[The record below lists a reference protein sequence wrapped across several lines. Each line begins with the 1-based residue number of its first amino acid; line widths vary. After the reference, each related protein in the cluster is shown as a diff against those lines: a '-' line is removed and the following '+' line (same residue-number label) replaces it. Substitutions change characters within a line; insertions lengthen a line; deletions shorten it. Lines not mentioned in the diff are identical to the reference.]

1 MTTSIRTTWGDI
13 ALNDGILNYFY
24 EAFRNAPDED
34 ACYDAVRDYIISYV
48 DEHLPDNLTWFP
60 ALSEVYVE
68 IDGDPE
74 GYQDQ
79 DDDRSVNDLIGDL
92 VDEAMTKVDEILT
105 DDPDAFGRATP
116 LTEYE
121 ELRSAAIA
129 DDATQEDINALGA
142 WFESNGS
149 TYWNGEYYDADDGI
163 RLYPID
169 CGETI
174 GYEIR

>member
-13 ALNDGILNYFY
+13 ALNDGIQSFYY

-48 DEHLPDNLTWFP
+48 DEHLPDNLTWLP

-68 IDGDPE
+68 IDGDPD

-79 DDDRSVNDLIGDL
+79 DDDRSVDDLIGDL
-92 VDEAMTKVDEILT
+92 VNEAMTQADNLLLL
-105 DDPDAFGRATP
+105 DPDVFGRSYP

-121 ELRSAAIA
+121 ELRSAATA
-129 DDATQEDINALGA
+129 NDATQEDINALGK
-142 WFESNGS
+142 WFDAYGS
-149 TYWNGEYYDADDGI
+149 AYWNGEYYDADGI
-163 RLYPID
+163 RLYPIIEWD
-169 CGETI
+169 EVT
-174 GYEIR
+174 GYEFR

>member
-13 ALNDGILNYFY
+13 TLNDGILNYFY

-34 ACYDAVRDYIISYV
+34 TCYEAVRDYIISYV
-48 DEHLPDNLTWFP
+48 DERLPDNLTWFP

-79 DDDRSVNDLIGDL
+79 DDDRSINDLLTDL
-92 VDEAMTKVDEILT
+92 VNEAMAQADNLLT
-105 DDPDAFGRATP
+105 LDPDAFGRSYP
-116 LTEYE
+116 LAEYE
-121 ELRSAAIA
+121 ELRAAATA
-129 DDATQEDINALGA
+129 DDATQEDINALGS

-149 TYWNGEYYDADDGI
+149 AYWNGEYYDADDGI
-163 RLYPID
+163 RLYPTD
-169 CGETI
+169 YGETV